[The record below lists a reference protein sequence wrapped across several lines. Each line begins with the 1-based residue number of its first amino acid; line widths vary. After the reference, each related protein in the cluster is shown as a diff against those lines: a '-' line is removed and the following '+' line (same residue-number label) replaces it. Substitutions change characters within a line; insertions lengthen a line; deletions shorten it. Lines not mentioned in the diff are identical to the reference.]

1 MGDHIHHHHHHHVEL
16 SDDIIL
22 EIFLQLPVKYIFQ
35 YRSLSKTS
43 NRLLFD
49 PSFYAQYQRRRRLNR
64 ESQQLQLLGFFQG
77 CKSWYWT
84 TIEQEGAPKLSFLPV
99 CKQGMPL
106 TSRPFLKKD
115 WFHLGFLQWFD
126 PLRPPSR
133 DILCVQSHKSC
144 YWFPLSSR
152 ISWWFESKVGVVL
165 TTTLCTAESQ
175 SIPIHCKL
183 ARGSNPF

>member
-1 MGDHIHHHHHHHVEL
+1 MKSLNLLKRNNWLINMGDHIHRHRHVEL

-49 PSFYAQYQRRRRLNR
+49 HSFYAQYQRRRRLNR

-106 TSRPFLKKD
+106 TSRPFFWKGLVSS
-115 WFHLGFLQWFD
+115 WVSSVVWPFAAAIPWHTLCA
-126 PLRPPSR
+126 
-133 DILCVQSHKSC
+133 ILLLTNASFS
-144 YWFPLSSR
+144 L
-152 ISWWFESKVGVVL
+152 VL
-165 TTTLCTAESQ
+165 TGGA
-175 SIPIHCKL
+175 IP
-183 ARGSNPF
+183 

>member
-1 MGDHIHHHHHHHVEL
+1 MGDHIHRHRHVEL

-49 PSFYAQYQRRRRLNR
+49 HSFYAQYQRQRRLNR

-106 TSRPFLKKD
+106 TSRPFFLKRIG
-115 WFHLGFLQWFD
+115 FILGFFSGL
-126 PLRPPSR
+126 
-133 DILCVQSHKSC
+133 
-144 YWFPLSSR
+144 
-152 ISWWFESKVGVVL
+152 
-165 TTTLCTAESQ
+165 TLCGRHPATYFVCNPVTDQCFLLPRPNRGCNPINLVIGFHYHPES
-175 SIPIHCKL
+175 HG
-183 ARGSNPF
+183 GSNRK

>member
-1 MGDHIHHHHHHHVEL
+1 MGDHIHRHRHVEL

-77 CKSWYWT
+77 CKS
-84 TIEQEGAPKLSFLPV
+84 
-99 CKQGMPL
+99 
-106 TSRPFLKKD
+106 
-115 WFHLGFLQWFD
+115 
-126 PLRPPSR
+126 
-133 DILCVQSHKSC
+133 
-144 YWFPLSSR
+144 
-152 ISWWFESKVGVVL
+152 
-165 TTTLCTAESQ
+165 
-175 SIPIHCKL
+175 
-183 ARGSNPF
+183 

>member
-1 MGDHIHHHHHHHVEL
+1 MGDHIHHHHHHVEL

-22 EIFLQLPVKYIFQ
+22 EIFFLQLPVKYIFQ
-35 YRSLSKTS
+35 YRSFSKTS
-43 NRLLFD
+43 NRLLFY

-106 TSRPFLKKD
+106 TSRPFLKRIG
-115 WFHLGFLQWFD
+115 FILGFFSGL
-126 PLRPPSR
+126 
-133 DILCVQSHKSC
+133 
-144 YWFPLSSR
+144 
-152 ISWWFESKVGVVL
+152 
-165 TTTLCTAESQ
+165 TLCGRHPVTYFVCNPINLVIGFHYHPES
-175 SIPIHCKL
+175 HG
-183 ARGSNPF
+183 GSNRK